1 VGNKGKEMGSCGF
14 GVGGSGKGNGAVGGS
29 MSAPGCTLRLK
40 LRVTGILGIGC
51 IVGLVGIIGIV
62 GPNIIPAPS
71 NIISIVGRSCL

>member
-1 VGNKGKEMGSCGF
+1 
-14 GVGGSGKGNGAVGGS
+14 

-62 GPNIIPAPS
+62 GPKIIPAPS